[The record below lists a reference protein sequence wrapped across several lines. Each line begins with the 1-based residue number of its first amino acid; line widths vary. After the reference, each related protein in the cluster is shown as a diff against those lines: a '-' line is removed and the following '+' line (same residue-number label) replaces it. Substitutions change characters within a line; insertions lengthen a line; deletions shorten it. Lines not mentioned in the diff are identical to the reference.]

1 MKKIILLLIFSTLFL
16 SAFSDDIKDY
26 KSFATGKVLF
36 LEKDYEEAKIQFEFL
51 VRNYPSSLV
60 LRNRYAYYYI
70 GMNYYY
76 LGDYEKAL
84 FYLDQAIYIPNEFKK
99 GGYFATKKSHFFE
112 YERNYYLA
120 QIYFKLNDKEE
131 GIKHLKFLIKDYYS
145 HSLDEYESKALRELG
160 LEDQYYEVLYKV
172 KYENDLSLM
181 KSLNKE
187 DIRMLADY
195 FLSKGLFDSATV
207 AYQLLLEEKQDRDLQ
222 VKLLETLTRNK
233 KYDEVINYATVYLD
247 NEVWGDYYYYRANA
261 LRRRGQIDFAISDFR
276 RVENGKFV
284 NLSKY
289 ETGRLYYIK
298 KSYNTAIAVLK
309 PLTDRRSHT
318 LLLDTYLALDK
329 NIEFSE
335 LAIEYIEKY
344 PYSDE
349 AAYYR
354 FLLYKLSNNENY
366 LTWIKKYN
374 FNTYYYEMALAINST
389 TFQLEEY
396 PLSEGEYKYK
406 EKIDYLDTL
415 SKLGD
420 SEILKMNFENL
431 NLPEED
437 KAFEGYIISKVYESG
452 DFYHQAIK
460 NSKNYARYFSEY
472 TNFIENL
479 YPRYYRSTVEA
490 ASMKYGVEADLIY
503 AVILKESMFSDDIV
517 SKAGAY
523 GLMQMILPTAKDMK
537 KDVTP
542 EQLMTPAIN
551 IDLGTRYL
559 SILLKKYKG
568 DIAKVAAAY
577 NGGMGNVDKWSLGG
591 ELIIEDIPFPE
602 TKAYTKD
609 VISNYYKYKR
619 LYN

>member
-16 SAFSDDIKDY
+16 STFSDDINDY
-26 KSFATGKVLF
+26 KSFAKGKSLF
-36 LEKDYEEAKIQFEFL
+36 IEEDYEEAKIHFEFL
-51 VRNYPSSLV
+51 VRNYPSSL
-60 LRNRYAYYYI
+60 LLKNRYAYYYI

-76 LGDYEKAL
+76 LGNYKKAL
-84 FYLDQAIYIPNEFKK
+84 FYLDQAIYLPNEFKK
-99 GGYFATKKSHFFE
+99 GGYFATKRSSFFE

-120 QIYFKLNDKEE
+120 QIYFKLNDREE

-145 HSLDEYESKALRELG
+145 YSLDEYESKALRELG
-160 LEDQYYEVLYKV
+160 LEDKYYEVLYKV

-181 KSLNKE
+181 NTLNKE
-187 DIRMLADY
+187 DIRMLGDY

-207 AYQLLLEEKQDRDLQ
+207 AYQLLLEEGQDRDLQ
-222 VKLLETLTRNK
+222 VKLLKTLTRNK
-233 KYDEVINYATVYLD
+233 KYDEVINYATGYLD

-276 RVENGKFV
+276 RVENGNFV
-284 NLSKY
+284 NSSKY
-289 ETGRLYYIK
+289 ETARLYYIK
-298 KSYNTAIAVLK
+298 KSYNTAITILK
-309 PLTDRRSHT
+309 PLTDKRSHT

-329 NIEFSE
+329 TLEFSN

-389 TFQLEEY
+389 TFLLEEY
-396 PLSEGEYKYK
+396 PLSKSEYKYK

-431 NLPEED
+431 NLPVED
-437 KAFEGYIISKVYESG
+437 KAFEGYIISKVYENGS
-452 DFYHQAIK
+452 FYHQAIK

-472 TNFIENL
+472 ANFIENL
-479 YPRYYRSTVEA
+479 YPRYYKNIVEA
-490 ASMKYGVEADLIY
+490 AALKYGVEAELIY

-523 GLMQMILPTAKDMK
+523 GLMQMILPTAKDMN
-537 KDVTP
+537 KDITP
-542 EQLMTPAIN
+542 EQLMIPAIN

-559 SILLKKYKG
+559 SILLKRYNG
-568 DIAKVAAAY
+568 NIPKVAAAY
-577 NGGMGNVDKWSLGG
+577 NGGMGNVDKWTLGG
-591 ELIIEDIPFPE
+591 DLIIEDIPFPE

-609 VISNYYKYKR
+609 VLSNYYKYKR